1 MPYCIFCSSKVSDEV
16 KDCPN
21 CGLLLRYENN
31 RFLNDSGAPDH
42 SIAIPERGSFQESL
56 DEVLEE
62 VSNFKENIDGFLF
75 SKAQS
80 IERDIGLQD
89 SSDVFYLDPDISAD
103 KLIARSLILLEQ
115 NIDEKANIADLNN
128 LGSKLA
134 KNKRRLD
141 LANKSEYL
149 GKYVITD
156 YTNKDRSDGDY
167 IVIERISRD
176 YLEEFG
182 EENIPPI
189 LYSLVFR
196 DSGRITSAVL
206 AHENTHSFLH
216 HNFDL
221 NSKYQEAINEGAAF
235 CSDYFHGQSLSSSFD
250 SYRDSD
256 VPKSM
261 IESSLHAFVKYVDE
275 SLNHPE
281 GMSEYY
287 KMKIVRE
294 RALYALRELSESNSK
309 SIADAILDGN
319 SKDMEILEK
328 ALIRLERAEFYSS
341 LVLFQLGI
349 LDSEYLEDWQKTVSD
364 YQLNNQKSPKI
375 KPGFLNQEVSEL
387 ERAITQV
394 EDLTDEKVQNE
405 KGFFSINSNKDG
417 NYWKELEELFKE
429 LVDEYKVAEA
439 QINSEYSNHS
449 SAEIGKKDQHPI
461 TTSRKIDRLQS
472 EIVSGDSR
480 ENISLEEEKK
490 RVLTL
495 LKRRLSLIETAI
507 KYVSP
512 MKEVLSNMR
521 NNPRFEDMLEIL
533 PNNLSAITSKDLEK
547 SIKFLDKSITNLE
560 RARKN
565 AREGIE
571 LINNTK

>member
-42 SIAIPERGSFQESL
+42 SIAIPERGSFKESL
-56 DEVLEE
+56 DKVLEE

>member
-1 MPYCIFCSSKVSDEV
+1 MPYCVFCSFKVSNEV
-16 KDCPN
+16 KNCPN
-21 CGLLLRYENN
+21 CGLLLKYENT
-31 RFLNDSGAPDH
+31 RFLNNSGPPNH

-56 DEVLEE
+56 DKVLEE

-80 IERDIGLQD
+80 IEREIGLQD
-89 SSDVFYLDPDISAD
+89 SSDVFYLEADISAE
-103 KLIARSLILLEQ
+103 KLIARSLNLLGQ
-115 NIDEKANIADLNN
+115 NIDEKANNADLNN

-134 KNKRRLD
+134 ENKRRLD

-149 GKYVITD
+149 GKYVVAD
-156 YTNKDRSDGDY
+156 YTNEERSAGDY
-167 IVIERISRD
+167 IIIEKISRD

-216 HNFDL
+216 DNFDL

-235 CSDYFHGQSLSSSFD
+235 CSDYFHGQGLASSFD

-261 IESSLHAFVKYVDE
+261 IETSLHAFVKYVNE
-275 SLNHPE
+275 GLNNSE
-281 GMSEYY
+281 GVSEYH
-287 KMKIVRE
+287 KLKIVRE
-294 RALYALRELSESNSK
+294 RALYALKELSEGNSK
-309 SIADAILDGN
+309 SIADAIVEEN
-319 SKDMEILEK
+319 NKDLEILEK

-341 LVLFQLGI
+341 LVLFQLGL
-349 LDSEYLEDWQKTVSD
+349 LDSEYLEDWQKAVSD
-364 YQLNNQKSPKI
+364 YQLNNQTNPKI

-387 ERAITQV
+387 ERAIAKV
-394 EDLTDEKVQNE
+394 EDLTEE
-405 KGFFSINSNKDG
+405 RDG

-439 QINSEYSNHS
+439 QINSVYSNHS
-449 SAEIGKKDQHPI
+449 SAEIGEKDQHPI

-472 EIVSGDSR
+472 EIVSGDLR
-480 ENISLEEEKK
+480 RNVSLDEEKE
-490 RVLTL
+490 RVLSL

-521 NNPRFEDMLEIL
+521 NNPRFDDMLEIL
-533 PNNLSAITSKDLEK
+533 PDNLSAITSKDLEN
-547 SIKFLDKSITNLE
+547 SIKFLDKSINNLE

-565 AREGIE
+565 AIEGIE
-571 LINNTK
+571 LINNRK